1 VSDSDSENDKKN
13 MCNCIV
19 HYLSLEDVQG
29 KSIEATDNSL
39 LDIETEAFDLPH
51 SRKQKTRP
59 ASAEH
64 VDVDCPAFP
73 HPNLHLLQQ

>member
-1 VSDSDSENDKKN
+1 MSDSDSENDKKN

-39 LDIETEAFDLPH
+39 LNIKTEAFDRPH
-51 SRKQKTRP
+51 SRKQKTRL
-59 ASAEH
+59 ANAEH
-64 VDVDCPAFP
+64 VDVSRRIKK
-73 HPNLHLLQQ
+73 